1 MQSKFYREKGKQIWQ
16 VDSDEIGP
24 FLFSFDKKKIYNFWS
39 DYWDLTDE
47 QRKIFNR
54 EFPYMA
60 ELKDPENVVLPPE
73 PEDDEEDTEEDYEYS
88 D

>member
-1 MQSKFYREKGKQIWQ
+1 MET
-16 VDSDEIGP
+16 DEEGP
-24 FLFSFDKKKIYNFWS
+24 FYFSFDKKKIYNFWS

-47 QRKIFNR
+47 QRQLFNQ

-60 ELKDPENVVLPPE
+60 ELKDPRNVVLPPE
-73 PEDDEEDTEEDYEYS
+73 PEDDEEDTEEEYEYS